1 MSESKEQKEKKKTYE
16 RIQLKFFNSFNV
28 LLPYIREA
36 ARAAREPNGNAA
48 DTVSF
53 ASSFLQVQEEI
64 SQRLVQFIH

>member
-1 MSESKEQKEKKKTYE
+1 MREHKE
-16 RIQLKFFNSFNV
+16 LKFFNSCNV

-48 DTVSF
+48 DPVSF